1 MAKIVAADKPQLTL
15 QMTAMETST
24 PAHCDQWN
32 TRHQQLLN
40 NDKYLSEQ
48 IKETIKNTGEK
59 MEKSAII
66 DDLDTALAVT
76 EDRVPVGCKAIQE
89 LNSNLSERI
98 NSGLSDIDVRYNSE
112 TGAPEWS
119 PRGADTFHPFSSG
132 KAKAELLWT
141 NSNSSTGFPAQTV
154 RFKENTYNHYIIF
167 FYGRHNIHANPCTA
181 FIESNYTAPGGYFGV
196 KGTGC
201 YYVAG
206 QVSVSRNITA
216 TTNASITFSQGY
228 PSNEYIVPYAVYGAN
243 IEL

>member
-1 MAKIVAADKPQLTL
+1 MFWFYAK
-15 QMTAMETST
+15 
-24 PAHCDQWN
+24 
-32 TRHQQLLN
+32 
-40 NDKYLSEQ
+40 
-48 IKETIKNTGEK
+48 
-59 MEKSAII
+59 
-66 DDLDTALAVT
+66 
-76 EDRVPVGCKAIQE
+76 
-89 LNSNLSERI
+89 NSNLSERI